1 MFELRNLCAFPSS
14 SFTIFLFFIYFYI
27 TGSNSLFIRVLLDKK
42 YALPYRVIDA
52 LVFHFL
58 RFRHH
63 TPSRTMPHLPVLWHQ
78 ALLVFAQRYKCDMTE
93 EQKEALLDLIR
104 VQSHAMITPE
114 IRRELVGSGN
124 RPDEEEQ
131 QQQKMQ
137 QHDMQL

>member
-1 MFELRNLCAFPSS
+1 M
-14 SFTIFLFFIYFYI
+14 
-27 TGSNSLFIRVLLDKK
+27 
-42 YALPYRVIDA
+42 IDA

-63 TPSRTMPHLPVLWHQ
+63 TPSRTLPHLPVLWHQ

-104 VQSHAMITPE
+104 FQSHAMISPE

-124 RPDEEEQ
+124 RPLDEDEMMQ
-131 QQQKMQ
+131 QQQQQGKM
-137 QHDMQL
+137 DMQL